1 MIKLFIFLL
10 MTIMIL
16 ILQINQPL
24 IITIFMVFM
33 NLILTMLMGIM
44 NSSLWFSYIMFL
56 IFISGLLIL
65 FIYISS
71 LASNKTYQ
79 FKLNY
84 FFINMLIIIMFF
96 MILIFMN
103 KSNFNYLFNLEITP
117 MNLNMFN
124 LNYENNLNLNKIFNK
139 MSMIITILLMN
150 YLLYTMIISI
160 KIININKGPMRMK

>member
-1 MIKLFIFLL
+1 MIKLFLFF
-10 MTIMIL
+10 MMIITMF

-24 IITIFMVFM
+24 IITILIIFM
-33 NLILTMLMGIM
+33 NLTLSMLLGMM
-44 NSSLWFSYIMFL
+44 NSSMWFSYIMFL

-79 FKLNY
+79 SKLK
-84 FFINMLIIIMFF
+84 FFLMNMFLSLMIMLF
-96 MILIFMN
+96 MFYIN
-103 KSNFNYLFNLEITP
+103 KSNLNYMFNTEIYSMN
-117 MNLNMFN
+117 MNLFN
-124 LNYENNLNLNKIFNK
+124 LNYENNFNLNKIFNK
-139 MSMIITILLMN
+139 LSMIISIILMN